1 MLAEYFINKYKV
13 ISGIPLVLIIMDRSS

>member
-13 ISGIPLVLIIMDRSS
+13 ISGNPLVLIIMDRSS